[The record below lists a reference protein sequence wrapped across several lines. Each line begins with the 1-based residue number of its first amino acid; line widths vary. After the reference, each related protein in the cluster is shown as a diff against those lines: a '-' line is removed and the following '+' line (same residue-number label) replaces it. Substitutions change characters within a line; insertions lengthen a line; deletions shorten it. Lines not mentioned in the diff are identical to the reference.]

1 MSGQLAANLPYHAL
15 TAIFSYAVDVPREI
29 KPHGGRLMDW
39 DSNESI
45 ASLALVCK
53 GWAEA
58 ASTVLYRSVALLQPG
73 SGKRF
78 LNTLHASPSLAGK
91 VRYLVLSLGEETASA
106 NEMLLSPEEYL
117 ASSLDLV
124 AIIQRCSATLTHLQL
139 HPIHAG
145 AREPLFAALHSMS
158 ELSTLVCSPRFCDP
172 DGDMI
177 DEEHEGGWGANLYSR
192 TDLRELALPDR
203 LRTLELDFASS
214 WDATVLPLQSTVP
227 TKRLKQLR
235 LRCDT
240 NVDVLW
246 AVLAQCSELE
256 VCELYFESMLPRD
269 ETTAALRPSAV
280 TLKHLEFFSNPTLDD
295 LAHFDSFA
303 LPIFDRLL
311 PYYSQLEHLAV
322 SATEVSTNVFR
333 LLPPTLTSLEIQA
346 FNHVSTFL
354 YTDQLVEDLREPMY
368 AQGLSSLR
376 VNDAAEAWE
385 GPDIQSLREA
395 CEARGIDFIFRP
407 DSDPGFD

>member
-1 MSGQLAANLPYHAL
+1 MSGHLAANLPDHVL
-15 TAIFSYAVDVPREI
+15 VDIFSYAVAVPKEV
-29 KPHGGRLMDW
+29 KPHGGYLSKW
-39 DSNESI
+39 DSNESVKG
-45 ASLALVCK
+45 LATVCK
-53 GWAEA
+53 
-58 ASTVLYRSVALLQPG
+58 ASAVLYRSIALLQPE

-78 LNTLHASPSLAGK
+78 LDTLHASPSLAGK
-91 VRYLVLSLGEETASA
+91 VRYLVLSLGEEIASTTGDTPPSA
-106 NEMLLSPEEYL
+106 QQYL

-124 AIIQRCSATLTHLQL
+124 AILQRCSATLTHLQL
-139 HPIHAG
+139 HPLHAG

-158 ELSTLVCSPRFCDP
+158 ELSTLVCSPRFYDP
-172 DGDMI
+172 DGDMV
-177 DEEHEGGWGANLYSR
+177 DDEHEGGWGANLYSR

-269 ETTAALRPSAV
+269 ETTAALRPSVV
-280 TLKHLEFFSNPTLDD
+280 TLKHLDPTLDD

-311 PYYSQLEHLAV
+311 PYYTQLEHLAV

-354 YTDQLVEDLREPMY
+354 YTDQLVDDLREPMY
-368 AQGLSSLR
+368 AQGLRRLR

-385 GPDIQSLREA
+385 APDIQSLREA

-407 DSDPGFD
+407 DSEVSI